1 MTKREAEMLAKNW
14 RLGNR
19 HRKKSLTKKYD
30 LKTATSGNT
39 GRVKMGIRIDIE
51 NNPKDYK
58 AALDD
63 EGNLVFFTG
72 KPMKRVQ
79 VSDLFTP
86 PKARKED
93 MEINHKL
100 EILKKV
106 YPKEDTSILESF
118 LSYFKFELQEYSLV
132 DIQQHFN
139 KFLSERTEY
148 QLVAL
153 KKDGTELKSQ
163 FYKDENELS
172 DMQHKCEELDEY
184 ESTTVVKRIVD
195 TDEDIDDEDDG
206 IDGTADISKEDNE
219 AVDSIKD
226 RPLVDP
232 RDKETLYKL
241 TTLALKQIPH
251 SPKQKETIKKLNILR
266 KKNGM
271 KPLKA
276 STIPADMEI
285 KEAVT
290 LTFKGK
296 TDEVIDQLTPEL
308 DKAKLEIIDLDKGKI
323 VVDGKNADKAIKGLM
338 KKFKK
343 LKLKTEDAVSRA
355 QELAD
360 LKRKHEREIEAEK
373 DEIENIKTQDE
384 ELSPK
389 QKKLDIDGDG
399 DIGADDLAKLRKGKK
414 KQEEEYKVD
423 GRKRAFR
430 EKLRRLGY
438 IKSATHNKKKTV
450 PYEVYGEMYDPDKHH
465 TKDPKSHVKLNKE
478 TGMYCVYDM
487 KGKKRAEFDNKKD
500 AEAYSIKHHDKLM
513 NKEAVSRAQ
522 QAAIAIS
529 KKKSGKYDKD
539 GKRLA
544 EAKKITKKERDELE
558 DNNQHAELALRLAQ
572 SFGTPA
578 EVKKIKSINKKHM
591 QRGSIMPNEL
601 KVRNAISNK
610 YYKMAVK

>member
-106 YPKEDTSILESF
+106 YPKEDTSVLESF

-414 KQEEEYKVD
+414 KQEEE
-423 GRKRAFR
+423 
-430 EKLRRLGY
+430 
-438 IKSATHNKKKTV
+438 
-450 PYEVYGEMYDPDKHH
+450 
-465 TKDPKSHVKLNKE
+465 
-478 TGMYCVYDM
+478 
-487 KGKKRAEFDNKKD
+487 
-500 AEAYSIKHHDKLM
+500 
-513 NKEAVSRAQ
+513 
-522 QAAIAIS
+522 
-529 KKKSGKYDKD
+529 
-539 GKRLA
+539 
-544 EAKKITKKERDELE
+544 
-558 DNNQHAELALRLAQ
+558 
-572 SFGTPA
+572 
-578 EVKKIKSINKKHM
+578 
-591 QRGSIMPNEL
+591 
-601 KVRNAISNK
+601 
-610 YYKMAVK
+610 